1 MTARS
6 DHRSLARQQ
15 DAQPCPTA
23 NATATA
29 TLPINQSPKAL
40 DESKTALAR
49 RMHASGES
57 AIGTALGVSPATVYS
72 VFADDAESGVYA

>member
-1 MTARS
+1 VPDGKRN
-6 DHRSLARQQ
+6 DHR
-15 DAQPCPTA
+15 D
-23 NATATA
+23 
-29 TLPINQSPKAL
+29 IFQSIGRPKAL